1 MTFGSERVQWTGKAV
16 VFKDFPKYVLTSC
29 LDTMFFVAQD
39 EALLADGGIKHL
51 KYVLKLSNIVWRCH
65 FKTVTSCNI
74 RFSTPTGGMCCHC
87 FQGLSPQRFNLE
99 RDWSFLGLTDRKRS
113 ITMLPVISCHPK
125 NRKESRFMGNAAFL

>member
-1 MTFGSERVQWTGKAV
+1 MQWTGKAV

-65 FKTVTSCNI
+65 FKTDSNI
-74 RFSTPTGGMCCHC
+74 MQHPLFHTHRVGCVATNVSKAFRHSDSTWRETGV
-87 FQGLSPQRFNLE
+87 S
-99 RDWSFLGLTDRKRS
+99 W
-113 ITMLPVISCHPK
+113 
-125 NRKESRFMGNAAFL
+125 A

>member
-1 MTFGSERVQWTGKAV
+1 MQWTGKAV

-65 FKTVTSCNI
+65 FKTVTSCVASAFPHPQVGCVATNVSKAF
-74 RFSTPTGGMCCHC
+74 RHSDSTWRETGV
-87 FQGLSPQRFNLE
+87 S
-99 RDWSFLGLTDRKRS
+99 W
-113 ITMLPVISCHPK
+113 
-125 NRKESRFMGNAAFL
+125 A

>member
-1 MTFGSERVQWTGKAV
+1 MQWTGKAV

-65 FKTVTSCNI
+65 FKTDSNI
-74 RFSTPTGGMCCHC
+74 MQHPLFHTHRWDVLPPMFPRPFATAIQLGE
-87 FQGLSPQRFNLE
+87 RLE
-99 RDWSFLGLTDRKRS
+99 FLGLDGSKTDRHHH
-113 ITMLPVISCHPK
+113 VACHILSSL